1 MKKNT
6 KSLEGSIRLR
16 WIAAACMLAL
26 ILLGAYVFWANI
38 SLEEPSFWGCDLKL
52 SSDKQH
58 YSVGDPILLTFTITS
73 PDDRVVTVLDPMA
86 NSVSISPLGIP
97 QATSNSVP
105 SKITRLELHA
115 NKPISIQIRGEVRS
129 V

>member
-58 YSVGDPILLTFTITS
+58 YSVGDPILLTSSSSRGQSQPARLTTPDRTIMNEQQPGIFLRS
-73 PDDRVVTVLDPMA
+73 DPVDA
-86 NSVSISPLGIP
+86 
-97 QATSNSVP
+97 ATFP
-105 SKITRLELHA
+105 
-115 NKPISIQIRGEVRS
+115 
-129 V
+129 